1 MGLHA
6 LRKRTLKS
14 GRKKGDGRSKA
25 DPELYHG
32 ARGRHHYFECQQL
45 LLRKQIAVLTKLWSL
60 PSEFEIICRDIWAL
74 HLALLPNPP
83 LIEPNHDNQGS
94 TQDKQGGENLN
105 TTAEKND
112 AVTSESR
119 DADSDKEQRSQGE
132 DDEEGG
138 DDPELA
144 ALLQMNSDISSS
156 SDSEIEEPRRQEA
169 DGKAKRQKGRYSYE
183 MPASTIAV
191 LIVACWTMRI
201 PIISRDFTRLIETYG
216 LPYLDPVSRKLLP
229 ANMVAH
235 LTKHNIQALS
245 PHHAPSTMTLHSLAS
260 RLSRKMYSSYGIF
273 TPEANGAPILWRV
286 VSQGL
291 CSTPMLYKLT
301 KRLAHILSLP
311 LTLHHTLAPG
321 LERPKAYAPSRH
333 NYDNVP
339 PEVSLVSAAIMVLK
353 MVYGLDGRP
362 RVPDEPS
369 DPACALPR
377 IDEYL
382 RHVQEQNDVDSK
394 VKAEFFSSQRSMCA
408 GDLQE
413 RMMDEYLDFC
423 ERALLPETDD
433 ENEDSLLKRYFPLS
447 KKPTDVRGEPGKEHD
462 RQLGAMMAERGGLRT
477 GEGYRMYS
485 SGDKYGTL
493 PRDYEVVIGRG
504 ARFVGVRVEILNG
517 VVETYERRLQLLHRG
532 NHRFL
537 SSILILNLSAN
548 PFLSKTLLS
557 SLPCFVLSDQ

>member
-1 MGLHA
+1 MGERREMEEA
-6 LRKRTLKS
+6 RPTLNVCAF
-14 GRKKGDGRSKA
+14 A
-25 DPELYHG
+25 DVLNIGCSDTSSVYHG

-60 PSEFEIICRDIWAL
+60 PSEFEVIFVLCLSGLTLTFQTWQIICRDIWAL

-169 DGKAKRQKGRYSYE
+169 DVKAKRQKGRYSYE

-201 PIISRDFTRLIETYG
+201 PIISRDFTRCDRFLRWIVALTSSSNRLIETYG

-245 PHHAPSTMTLHSLAS
+245 PHV
-260 RLSRKMYSSYGIF
+260 RVYQF
-273 TPEANGAPILWRV
+273 EAN
-286 VSQGL
+286 S
-291 CSTPMLYKLT
+291 
-301 KRLAHILSLP
+301 
-311 LTLHHTLAPG
+311 
-321 LERPKAYAPSRH
+321 
-333 NYDNVP
+333 
-339 PEVSLVSAAIMVLK
+339 
-353 MVYGLDGRP
+353 
-362 RVPDEPS
+362 
-369 DPACALPR
+369 
-377 IDEYL
+377 
-382 RHVQEQNDVDSK
+382 VD
-394 VKAEFFSSQRSMCA
+394 
-408 GDLQE
+408 
-413 RMMDEYLDFC
+413 
-423 ERALLPETDD
+423 
-433 ENEDSLLKRYFPLS
+433 
-447 KKPTDVRGEPGKEHD
+447 
-462 RQLGAMMAERGGLRT
+462 
-477 GEGYRMYS
+477 
-485 SGDKYGTL
+485 
-493 PRDYEVVIGRG
+493 
-504 ARFVGVRVEILNG
+504 
-517 VVETYERRLQLLHRG
+517 
-532 NHRFL
+532 
-537 SSILILNLSAN
+537 
-548 PFLSKTLLS
+548 
-557 SLPCFVLSDQ
+557 